1 MNPNTKTMHI
11 SLPESLIESAKV
23 QAEEGQ
29 YGNVSDYVRSLIR
42 KDVRQRE
49 EDKLERMLLEGLRS
63 GRGIETGSKEWK
75 DFWEDIYASIR
86 AKHIHEKSVPATKS

>member
-1 MNPNTKTMHI
+1 MNTNTKTMHI
-11 SLPESLIESAKV
+11 SLPESLIESAKI

-49 EDKLERMLLEGLRS
+49 EDKLERMLLEGVRS
-63 GRGIETGSKEWK
+63 GRGIEVGSKEW
-75 DFWEDIYASIR
+75 DNFWEDIYASIR
-86 AKHIHEKSVPATKS
+86 AKAKTHS